1 MPRAALGRA
10 MTHVAALDQ
19 GTTGTRAVV
28 FDAGGGVAGE
38 SYATHEQRY
47 PEPGWVEHDPEEL
60 LENAVATLRAAVG
73 DAGVDP
79 ADLAA
84 LGIANQR
91 ETTVVWE
98 AATGAPVGRAVVWQ
112 DRRTTGRVE
121 ELEAAG
127 RAPEIRRRTGLQPDA
142 YFSATKVE
150 WILDE
155 RGEHLRERA
164 RAGELRFGTVD
175 AWLLDRL
182 AGVHATDVTNA
193 SRTMLFDVREM
204 AWDEALLA
212 EFGVPRA
219 MLPDV
224 RPSVPAEPFGHL
236 DEDVL
241 GAAVP
246 VAGVLGDQQA
256 ALFGQACFEPGETKA
271 TTGTGSFVLMAT
283 GEDPVASDH
292 GLLTTVAC
300 QVAGEAPTYAL
311 EGSVFTTGA
320 AVEWLA
326 ELGVAEDPAGVER
339 LAADAGDHDVHL
351 VPAFSGLGAPHWDER
366 ARGTVV
372 GMTRDTGPEELA
384 SATLWGVAHR
394 VREVVDAMAAD
405 AGAGVDVLRVD
416 GGAAGND
423 GLCRRQADL
432 LGTAVERPAV
442 TETTALGAAYAAGL
456 STGVWADRSE
466 LRANRRVERRFDP
479 GEEAAA
485 ARRHERWTAALERSR
500 GWAEDE

>member
-1 MPRAALGRA
+1 

-19 GTTGTRAVV
+19 GTTGTRAMV
-28 FDAGGGVAGE
+28 FDADGGVAGE
-38 SYATHEQRY
+38 AYATHEQHY
-47 PEPGWVEHDPEEL
+47 PEPGWVEHDPEEI
-60 LENAVATLRAAVG
+60 LENAVATLRRAVEA
-73 DAGVDP
+73 AGVD
-79 ADLAA
+79 AVDLAA
-84 LGIANQR
+84 LGLANQR

-98 AATGAPVGRAVVWQ
+98 AATGDPVGNAVVWQ

-121 ELEAAG
+121 ELVAAG
-127 RAPEIRRRTGLQPDA
+127 RAPEIRRRTGLEPDA

-155 RGEHLRERA
+155 RGENLRERA

-193 SRTMLFDVREM
+193 SRTMLFDVHDLS
-204 AWDEALLA
+204 WDDELLA

-219 MLPDV
+219 MLPEV

-236 DEDVL
+236 DEEVL
-241 GAAVP
+241 GAPVP

-256 ALFGQACFEPGETKA
+256 ALFGQTCFEPGETKA

-283 GEDPVASDH
+283 GEAAVESDH
-292 GLLTTVAC
+292 GLLTTVAF
-300 QVAGEAPTYAL
+300 QAAGEPARYAL

-320 AVEWLA
+320 AVEWLVD
-326 ELGVAEDPAGVER
+326 LGVAESPADVEA
-339 LAADAGDHDVHL
+339 LAAEADDHDVHL

-372 GMTRDTGPEELA
+372 GMSRDTGPEELA

-405 AGAGVDVLRVD
+405 AGAAVDVLRVD

-432 LGTAVERPAV
+432 LGTPVERPAV
-442 TETTALGAAYAAGL
+442 TETTALGAACAAGL
-456 STGVWADRSE
+456 SVGVWADRSE
-466 LRANRRVERRFDP
+466 LREHRRVERRFDP
-479 GEEAAA
+479 GEERAAE
-485 ARRHERWTAALERSR
+485 RRHERWSAALERSR
-500 GWAEDE
+500 GWADED